1 MFHVGCRSSLFKFA
15 GEKVQGVV
23 EELICRRPTFRPG
36 REITLAD
43 GRPWTFPA
51 PGGHA
56 VPATRARDDDYLG
69 LLRAVWEAEDLQE
82 RYLAELALAI
92 YLIELNYQLSSAELE
107 FLFTYRSGSPELAD
121 SQRAFDM
128 LAREHLQSVCPEAI
142 LPQPPSSPREPV
154 QKPCARF
161 LVWLR
166 GLGRF
171 RKRLH
176 ASRKSEALY

>member
-1 MFHVGCRSSLFKFA
+1 MVGRASSSSLAKRC
-15 GEKVQGVV
+15 KGVV
-23 EELICRRPTFRPG
+23 EELICRRPTFRLG

-51 PGGHA
+51 PQAQAG
-56 VPATRARDDDYLG
+56 PATRAQDDDYLG
-69 LLRAVWEAEDLQE
+69 LLRAVWEAEDLHE

-92 YLIELNYQLSSAELE
+92 YLIELNYQLGSAELE
-107 FLFTYRSGSPELAD
+107 FLFTYRPGSPELAD

-142 LPQPPSSPREPV
+142 LPQPPSPPQEPE
-154 QKPCARF
+154 QKPRARF
-161 LVWLR
+161 LAWLR

-171 RKRLH
+171 RKRLL